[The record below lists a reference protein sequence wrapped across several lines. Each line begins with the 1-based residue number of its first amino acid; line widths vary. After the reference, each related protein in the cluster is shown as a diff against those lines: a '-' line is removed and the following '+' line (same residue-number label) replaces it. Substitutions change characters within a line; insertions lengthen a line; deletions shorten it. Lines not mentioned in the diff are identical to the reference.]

1 MARGS
6 GHGVGAGQTSGR
18 SGEEKG
24 RGDLLLSGV
33 LMRVAE
39 EVERRL
45 LMAAS
50 PDCFRFMVDVER
62 LSTRRGREEVE
73 RKGRE
78 EVEVEEEDRQGRRRR
93 RFLFLN

>member
-1 MARGS
+1 
-6 GHGVGAGQTSGR
+6 
-18 SGEEKG
+18 
-24 RGDLLLSGV
+24 
-33 LMRVAE
+33 MRVAE

-73 RKGRE
+73 RKGGGGGGGGGQTRE
-78 EVEVEEEDRQGRRRR
+78 EEEEEVFIFKLTGVRLMAKGLCGLDTGKEEEP
-93 RFLFLN
+93 

>member
-1 MARGS
+1 
-6 GHGVGAGQTSGR
+6 
-18 SGEEKG
+18 
-24 RGDLLLSGV
+24 
-33 LMRVAE
+33 MRVAE

-78 EVEVEEEDRQGRRRR
+78 EVEEEEEDRQGRRRR
-93 RFLFLN
+93 FLFLN